1 MNQMKISITSIPQI
15 YRNIK
20 RWREILS
27 VLSKYGLADW
37 LSRVNIDFVKDQLK
51 APDGEA
57 LARQSHETR
66 IRLALT
72 ELGPTFVKL
81 GQLLSTRADIVG
93 VKLADEL
100 TKLQSD
106 VRADPF
112 DKIREIVE
120 TELGLPVKELFTE
133 FEETPIASASIGQ
146 VHRARLQSGEQVVV
160 KVQHAKI
167 EKTIQN
173 DLDLIGGIAQLA
185 ERFDEFKPYRPV
197 SLAAEMART
206 LRRELDFG
214 REERNLQQFDAMF
227 SKDPTVRVPK
237 PISELCTSR
246 VLTMEFLDG
255 LKLGERKQLLAAG
268 FDLEEIAQRGA
279 GLYLKMI
286 FKHGFYHA
294 DPHPGNIV
302 LLPGN
307 VIGLLDFGMVGRIN
321 ERLREDIEEML
332 SSIVNSDV
340 PMLTTIIKR
349 IGAVPFDL
357 DEGALANDVAD
368 FVGIYAGQALNQFD
382 VSGALRDMTEMMRRH
397 NITLPTDAAML
408 IQVLAKLEGTG
419 KMLSPTFSLMEV
431 MQPFHRTQIMRRL
444 SPLRQARKM
453 RRIYLELEKMAEV
466 LPQRFMSILDQ
477 IQSGKFDVHLD
488 HRGLGPSVNRLVLGM
503 LTSAMFLGSAQMLSL
518 KVKPMLFPVNEFL
531 GLHQLSI
538 MGLAGCTLSI
548 VLGLRLVWAIRKSG
562 HLDKKD

>member
-1 MNQMKISITSIPQI
+1 MKISITAIPQI
-15 YRNIK
+15 YRNLK

-72 ELGPTFVKL
+72 ELGPTFVKI

-93 VKLADEL
+93 VRLADEL
-100 TKLQSD
+100 TKLQSN

-112 DKIREIVE
+112 DAVRSIVE
-120 TELGLPVKELFTE
+120 TELGQPIHELFTE

-146 VHRARLQSGEQVVV
+146 VHRARLKSGEQVVV
-160 KVQHAKI
+160 KVQHEKI
-167 EKTIQN
+167 ESTIQN
-173 DLDLIGGIAQLA
+173 DLDLLGGVAQLA

-214 REERNLQQFDAMF
+214 REERNLQQFEAMF
-227 SKDPTVRVPK
+227 SKDPRVRVPK

-246 VLTMEFLDG
+246 VLTMEYLEG
-255 LKLGERKQLLAAG
+255 LKLGERAQLLAAG
-268 FDLEEIAQRGA
+268 FDLEEIAHRGA

-286 FKHGFYHA
+286 FKDGFYHA

-332 SSIVNSDV
+332 SSIVNRDV

-431 MQPFHRTQIMRRL
+431 MQPFHRTLLMRRL
-444 SPLRQARKM
+444 SPFRQARKL
-453 RRIYLELEKMAEV
+453 RRIYMELEKMAEV

-477 IQSGKFDVHLD
+477 IQAGKFDVHLD

-503 LTSAMFLGSAQMLSL
+503 LTSAMFLGSAQMLSA
-518 KVKPMLFPVNEFL
+518 KVKPLLFPENEVL

-538 MGLAGCTLSI
+538 MGLAGCTMSI
-548 VLGLRLVWAIRKSG
+548 AMGLRLVWAIRKSG
-562 HLDKKD
+562 NLDKKD